1 MLDIGFLEIL
11 VIGVLALLVIGP
23 ERLPG
28 AIRSTM
34 STVRSI
40 KKMANGFKEE
50 VASQLDTHE
59 LHENLK
65 KAEQLGMENI
75 GPDLQSSVEQLK
87 AAADSVQRPYKRQDS
102 PSQNELSQIT
112 SSIEKPEANIPASVD
127 AEPLLSDSEAK
138 VKAQSTS
145 NINGKHSND

>member
-1 MLDIGFLEIL
+1 MFDIGFLEIL
-11 VIGVLALLVIGP
+11 VIGVLALLVVGP
-23 ERLPG
+23 ERLPS

-75 GPDLQSSVEQLK
+75 GSDLQSSVDQLK
-87 AAADSVQRPYKRQDS
+87 AAADSVQRPYKRQDT
-102 PSQNELSQIT
+102 PSQSSSSQNT
-112 SSIEKPEANIPASVD
+112 ASIEQPKANTMGSVEN
-127 AEPLLSDSEAK
+127 EPPISNSQANP
-138 VKAQSTS
+138 KAHSKS
-145 NINGKHSND
+145 INDGTHSND